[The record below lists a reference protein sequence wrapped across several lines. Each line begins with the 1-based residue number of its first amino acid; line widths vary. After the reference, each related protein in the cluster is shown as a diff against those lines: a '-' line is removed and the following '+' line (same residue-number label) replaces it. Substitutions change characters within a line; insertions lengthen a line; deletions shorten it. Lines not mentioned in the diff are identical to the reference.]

1 MSVHGVYMV
10 IISGAKSKLI
20 TSVTAEVCDC
30 FESLVKQLVANESL
44 EGLLGSFQGKIAK
57 NFEEKKWTQWKDK
70 TTMDALQD
78 NALQKRE
85 IKRDDNA
92 QYSRRLRMH
101 IHGVDTDKSVGK
113 SVFDTDSKEKFRLV
127 IARIK

>member
-1 MSVHGVYMV
+1 
-10 IISGAKSKLI
+10 
-20 TSVTAEVCDC
+20 
-30 FESLVKQLVANESL
+30 
-44 EGLLGSFQGKIAK
+44 
-57 NFEEKKWTQWKDK
+57 
-70 TTMDALQD
+70 MDALQD

-92 QYSRRLRMH
+92 QYSRHLRMH

-127 IARIK
+127 IAKIK